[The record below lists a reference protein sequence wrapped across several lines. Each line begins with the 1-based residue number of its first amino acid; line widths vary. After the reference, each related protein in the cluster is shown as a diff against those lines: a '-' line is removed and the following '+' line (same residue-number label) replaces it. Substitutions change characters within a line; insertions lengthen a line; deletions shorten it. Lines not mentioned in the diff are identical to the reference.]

1 MKTQLL
7 LAAALLASAATAHA
21 APVITASDAT
31 GATSSPFA
39 LTDLGTSTTA
49 GFQSAATFTAPD
61 GTVIS
66 FSPDTAQPQAGVYA
80 GSVTNTSASPFA
92 GTSLGSTLSNYLTA
106 EPSDNVTLT
115 FSTAQSAFSLLWGSV
130 DTFNSLNLELFNGA
144 TLVGT
149 DTVTGSD
156 VAAAAGISANGTTGA
171 FVTVSDPT
179 FGAFTSVV
187 ATSSTQAFEFVPGAA
202 ATSTSVPEPAS
213 LALLGFGLLGLGF
226 VQHRRS
232 RG

>member
-1 MKTQLL
+1 MKSTL
-7 LAAALLASAATAHA
+7 LAAALIASAAAAQA
-21 APVITASDAT
+21 APTVTASSAA
-31 GATSSPFA
+31 GATTSPFA

-66 FSPDTAQPQAGVYA
+66 FSPDVAQPQAGVYA
-80 GSVTNTSASPFA
+80 GSVTNVSSSPFA
-92 GTSLGSTLSNYLTA
+92 GTGLGSTLSNYLTA

-115 FSTAQSAFSLLWGSV
+115 FSGAQSAFNLLWGTV
-130 DTFNSLNLELFNGA
+130 DTFNSLNLELFDGT
-144 TLVGT
+144 TLIGT
-149 DTVTGSD
+149 DTVTGSA
-156 VAAAAGISANGTTGA
+156 VAAAAGIPADGTTGA

-179 FGAFTSVV
+179 LGVFTSVV
-187 ATSSTQAFEFVPGAA
+187 ATSTTQAFEFVPGAA
-202 ATSTSVPEPAS
+202 AVPEPAS
-213 LALLGFGLLGLGF
+213 LALLGFGLLSLGF